1 MVVAKE
7 FDIAEA
13 RRRLEEE
20 KRKVKWWQIRKK
32 WKLERAEEFLKKLEL
47 LQFLGVD
54 IKFIEIEE
62 DEEERDGR
70 DRH

>member
-47 LQFLGVD
+47 LQFFGVD
-54 IKFIEIEE
+54 IKFIEE
-62 DEEERDGR
+62 DKEERDGR
-70 DRH
+70 G